1 MTTDKITTMEW
12 DIAYNTTRDELIISE
27 YGRSVQDL
35 LRNANG
41 VEDDN
46 DRQAYVE
53 RVIKLM
59 LQMQPSIKTQDNY
72 QERLWRHAFLIA
84 GEPLNVTV
92 PEGISVEEEEEEV
105 ERPEPLPYPSQE
117 KARMR
122 HYGQNV
128 QLLIKSAVE
137 LEDGPERDHA
147 TYVAAYY
154 MKVALGSWNQGKFVN
169 EEMVRKDLYEM
180 SGKVLVLGPDIKIG
194 EPGPNQPEQHPTG
207 RRKKKKKNNNSKSR
221 TKPQPP
227 QSQRQTG
234 GGGKSRNRK
243 NRRR

>member
-1 MTTDKITTMEW
+1 MEW

-59 LQMQPSIKTQDNY
+59 LQMQPGIKSQDNY

-84 GEPLNVTV
+84 GEPLNVKI
-92 PEGISVEEEEEEV
+92 PEGISLEAEEESV
-105 ERPEPLPYPSQE
+105 QQERLPYPNQD
-117 KARMR
+117 KRRMR
-122 HYGQNV
+122 HYGQHV
-128 QLLIKSAVE
+128 QQLIKSATE
-137 LEDGPERDHA
+137 LEEGPERDHA
-147 TYVAAYY
+147 TYIAAYY
-154 MKVALGSWNQGKFVN
+154 MKVALSSWDQGKFVN
-169 EEMVRKDLYEM
+169 EEMIRKDLYEM
-180 SGKVLVLGPDIKIG
+180 SERKLVLAPDVKIG
-194 EPGPNQPEQHPTG
+194 EPGPNQPEQHPIG
-207 RRKKKKKNNNSKSR
+207 RRKKKKKKSNKSNNRPKA
-221 TKPQPP
+221 
-227 QSQRQTG
+227 QRSN
-234 GGGKSRNRK
+234 KSRNRK

>member
-1 MTTDKITTMEW
+1 MEW
-12 DIAYNTTRDELIISE
+12 DIAYNTTQDQLIISE

-41 VEDDN
+41 VEDDK

-59 LQMQPSIKTQDNY
+59 LQMQPGIKTQDNY

-92 PEGISVEEEEEEV
+92 PEGITIEAEEEAETSP
-105 ERPEPLPYPSQE
+105 RLPYPNQE
-117 KARMR
+117 KRRMR
-122 HYGQNV
+122 HYGQHV
-128 QLLIKSAVE
+128 QQLIKSATE
-137 LEDGPERDHA
+137 LEEGPERDHA
-147 TYVAAYY
+147 TYIAAYY
-154 MKVALGSWNQGKFVN
+154 MKVALASWDQGKFVN
-169 EEMVRKDLYEM
+169 EEMIRKDLYEM
-180 SGKVLVLGPDIKIG
+180 SEKKLVLAPDLKIG

-207 RRKKKKKNNNSKSR
+207 RRKKKKKNKSNNRPKQNRSN
-221 TKPQPP
+221 
-227 QSQRQTG
+227 
-234 GGGKSRNRK
+234 KSRNRK

>member
-1 MTTDKITTMEW
+1 MEW
-12 DIAYNTTRDELIISE
+12 DIAYNTTRDELLISE
-27 YGRSVQDL
+27 YGRTVQDL

-41 VEDDN
+41 IADE

-59 LQMQPSIKTQDNY
+59 LQMQPGIKTQENY

-84 GEPLNVTV
+84 GEPLNVTL
-92 PEGISVEEEEEEV
+92 PEGITIEAEKETR
-105 ERPEPLPYPSQE
+105 RPEPLPYPSQE

-122 HYGQNV
+122 HYGQHV
-128 QLLIKSAVE
+128 QQLIKAARE

-147 TYVAAYY
+147 TYIAAYY
-154 MKVALGSWNQGKFVN
+154 MKVALSSWAQGKFVN
-169 EEMVRKDLYEM
+169 EEMIRKDLYEM
-180 SGKVLVLGPDIKIG
+180 SDKTLVLLPDVKIG

-207 RRKKKKKNNNSKSR
+207 RRKKKKKNKGNNRPKQHQHNRS
-221 TKPQPP
+221 
-227 QSQRQTG
+227 
-234 GGGKSRNRK
+234 GGKSSSRSRK

>member
-1 MTTDKITTMEW
+1 MEW

-27 YGRSVQDL
+27 YGRTVQDL

-41 VEDDN
+41 VEDDQE
-46 DRQAYVE
+46 RQAYVE

-59 LQMQPSIKTQDNY
+59 LQMQPGIKTQDNY
-72 QERLWRHAFLIA
+72 QERLWKHAFLIA

-92 PEGISVEEEEEEV
+92 PEGISVEADEEV
-105 ERPEPLPYPSQE
+105 ERPDPIPYPSQE

-128 QLLIKSAVE
+128 QQLIKAACE

-147 TYVAAYY
+147 THLAAYY
-154 MKVALGSWNQGKFVN
+154 MKIALSSWNQGKFVN
-169 EEMVRKDLYEM
+169 EEMIRKDLYEM
-180 SGKVLVLGPDIKIG
+180 SEKTLVLSPDAKLG
-194 EPGPNQPEQHPTG
+194 EPGPNQPEQHQTG
-207 RRKKKKKNNNSKSR
+207 RRKKKKKKKSQNR
-221 TKPQPP
+221 QKPQG
-227 QSQRQTG
+227 QSNNR
-234 GGGKSRNRK
+234 SRSRSRK